1 MKKLIVLAIAICAV
15 QITTAQGPRNGN
27 KAMQNLSAEEM
38 ATLQTKKMTLALD
51 LTASQQDEIYQ
62 INLENA
68 KMRKARMEERKA
80 KRESGEN
87 MKPSEKERVEMAN
100 KMLDHKIAM
109 KAKMK
114 KILNEEQYNKWE
126 TSMANRGDKAKGKDK
141 SKRKGKKG

>member
-51 LTASQQDEIYQ
+51 LTASQQDDIYQ

-68 KMRKARMEERKA
+68 KMRKVRMEERKA

-109 KAKMK
+109 KAK
-114 KILNEEQYNKWE
+114 KILNAEKYNKWE
-126 TSMANRGDKAKGKDK
+126 TSMAKRGDKERGKGKGKDK
-141 SKRKGKKG
+141 SKRRG